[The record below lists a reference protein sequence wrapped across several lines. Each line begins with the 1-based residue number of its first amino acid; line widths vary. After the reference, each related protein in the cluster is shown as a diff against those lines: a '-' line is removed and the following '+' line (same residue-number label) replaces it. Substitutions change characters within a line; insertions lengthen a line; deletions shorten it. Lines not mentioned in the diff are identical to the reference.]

1 MEECDEEGNARL
13 KHKNKFAAGEQ
24 MELLLPGKPAI
35 PLVLERMEDAEH
47 APIELA
53 NLPGMTVYT
62 KLPVCVPPMAILRKS
77 RNQ

>member
-1 MEECDEEGNARL
+1 MEACDEEGNARL
-13 KHKNKFAAGEQ
+13 KHKNKFAVGEQ

-47 APIELA
+47 NSIELA
-53 NLPGMTVYT
+53 NLPGMTVYA
-62 KLPVCVPPMAILRKS
+62 KLPQNVPPMAILRKS